1 MPSYKL
7 LSILTLRFIYCFYC
21 VFVCTCHWAHVE
33 EGILWKSF
41 LSFHHVESQD
51 CTQTREHGG
60 SFLYTG
66 SLLAGPLKLKKKK
79 KHSYNSILHF
89 PNYFLRVNPC
99 KWIKGMLIFKVS
111 VLARTFKFH
120 FTNGE
125 STMQW
130 LTEMDPLSPL
140 WLIHHLQVTR
150 WKTFAIIPAVTCSP
164 LCGEIWAPATT
175 SLFLWLV

>member
-1 MPSYKL
+1 MHVPL
-7 LSILTLRFIYCFYC
+7 G
-21 VFVCTCHWAHVE
+21 TCGRGHLVE
-33 EGILWKSF
+33 VISF
-41 LSFHHVESQD
+41 LPSCGVTGLHSDPWAWWQFPLH
-51 CTQTREHGG
+51 REP
-60 SFLYTG
+60 SCWPF
-66 SLLAGPLKLKKKK
+66 KIKKKK

-130 LTEMDPLSPL
+130 LTEMNPLSPL

-150 WKTFAIIPAVTCSP
+150 WKTLAIIPAVTCSP

-175 SLFLWLV
+175 SLFLWLL